1 MYLRMSI
8 SAWID
13 SRSKNGDFLSETEA
27 GTFGRDFRHLKL
39 QDEDTSHQIDWVAA
53 ASANDSSITDDEC
66 FDWEVGHVSQVH
78 KNRTR
83 KDPEEKRKKDRR
95 S

>member
-27 GTFGRDFRHLKL
+27 GTFGRYFRHLKL

-66 FDWEVGHVSQVH
+66 FDWEVGHVSQV
-78 KNRTR
+78 KKEQENFQ
-83 KDPEEKRKKDRR
+83 KKKDRGG
-95 S
+95 